1 MLTTKTS
8 DHIRTSSNIRRLHS
22 CLTSTGF
29 PLLHMDARR
38 LVQQEAALTTRN
50 LRRAWL
56 EHLWNKQEEWR
67 RELRRA

>member
-1 MLTTKTS
+1 MLTTRTS
-8 DHIRTSSNIRRLHS
+8 DHIRTSNNIRRVHS

-29 PLLHMDARR
+29 LLLHLDARR
-38 LVQQEAALTTRN
+38 LDRQEAALITRN

-56 EHLWNKQEEWR
+56 ENLWNRHEEWR

>member
-8 DHIRTSSNIRRLHS
+8 DHIRTSKNIRGLH
-22 CLTSTGF
+22 CCPTSTGF
-29 PLLHMDARR
+29 PLFRLDAKR

-56 EHLWNKQEEWR
+56 EHLWSWHEGWR